1 MKITLKLEALTVEDE
16 MKVELAL
23 RAQDL
28 QMALKEIVALVKIS
42 TGTSKETIQGMMNIV
57 ENLELKHLI

>member
-1 MKITLKLEALTVEDE
+1 MKITLKLEALSIEDE

-28 QMALKEIVALVKIS
+28 QMALKEIVALVK
-42 TGTSKETIQGMMNIV
+42 TTANGSKVLAEQVTNIV
-57 ENLELKHLI
+57 ENLELKHLL